1 MLLKTM
7 DRLTKGG
14 IIMEQQSL
22 TIEQFNH
29 LLQGWNGKDIKITK
43 YETKDHDETWLQL
56 QDISYEKSQP
66 HVDDYEPLYSLQ
78 LHGTGM
84 VQTEQGKYAPLPT
97 SQYDIPLDQQAAYLF
112 DGERFSLRTDRGV
125 YTLSLASVDTS
136 FY

>member
-66 HVDDYEPLYSLQ
+66 HVDDYEALYALQ
-78 LHGTGM
+78 LHGTGF
-84 VQTEQGKYAPLPT
+84 VQTDKGEYAPLPT
-97 SQYDIPLDQQAAYLF
+97 SQRSEEHTSELQ
-112 DGERFSLRTDRGV
+112 SRGHLV
-125 YTLSLASVDTS
+125 WRLL
-136 FY
+136 